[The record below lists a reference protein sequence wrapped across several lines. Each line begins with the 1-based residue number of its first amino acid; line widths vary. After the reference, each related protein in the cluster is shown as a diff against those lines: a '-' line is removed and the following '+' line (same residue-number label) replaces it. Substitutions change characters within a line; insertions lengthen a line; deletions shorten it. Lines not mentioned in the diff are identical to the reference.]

1 MKVKEM
7 YEKIEQGKHIKKVN
21 KIQIDNKDTIIGS
34 KNEKKKKQKILTVQ
48 QLNVEVKSNQ

>member
-1 MKVKEM
+1 M

-21 KIQIDNKDTIIGS
+21 KIEVDAKDASLIAK
-34 KNEKKKKQKILTVQ
+34 KNEKKKKDKTLTVQ